1 MIQAIQLILA
11 LSILVVI
18 HELGHY
24 LFARLFN
31 TRVEKFYM
39 FFNPKK
45 SIIRAKK
52 INGKWQVK
60 FFADNVPSATVV
72 MKDAMGEDMKDAKG
86 QIMYRPM
93 TQDELQALDE
103 DDWRRYPDNTEW
115 GLGWVPFGGYCSI
128 SGMVDETK
136 SMSDLPSEPQPWEFR
151 SKNVWQ
157 RMCIIIGGVLVNFI
171 AAMVIFSAL
180 LYTWGSDKMP
190 IHNLKEGLYF
200 SDFLLDEGFEQ
211 HDNILTI
218 DGQVPQDLSSIVQS
232 IIIEGKQDVVVL
244 RGQDTIAL
252 KMSQDL
258 GNRYLALQQK
268 HDKIEREKSRDD
280 ENYVRAPYVLISE
293 FIPFIIDSV
302 PPMSPAALCG
312 LQKDDH
318 IVSIAGNATPAFYDV
333 QNVLKQHLC
342 DTVQINYYRGDSL
355 MSTYAFI
362 GDQGKLG
369 VFAYSKYHY
378 LTLEHTSYTF
388 WESIPAGIAYGWDF
402 LVSYVKQF
410 RLVFSKEGVQSLG
423 GFAAIGNMFPKT
435 WDWFSFWHITAILSL
450 ILAFMNFLP
459 IPALDGGYILF
470 LLVEMI
476 TGKQPSDKFLEIAN
490 TIGWWL
496 LLALLIL
503 ANGNDIFRI
512 FF

>member
-72 MKDAMGEDMKDAKG
+72 MKDAMGEDKKDAKG

-218 DGQVPQDLSSIVQS
+218 DGQVPQDLSDRKS
-232 IIIEGKQDVVVL
+232 VV
-244 RGQDTIAL
+244 
-252 KMSQDL
+252 
-258 GNRYLALQQK
+258 
-268 HDKIEREKSRDD
+268 
-280 ENYVRAPYVLISE
+280 
-293 FIPFIIDSV
+293 
-302 PPMSPAALCG
+302 
-312 LQKDDH
+312 
-318 IVSIAGNATPAFYDV
+318 
-333 QNVLKQHLC
+333 
-342 DTVQINYYRGDSL
+342 
-355 MSTYAFI
+355 
-362 GDQGKLG
+362 
-369 VFAYSKYHY
+369 
-378 LTLEHTSYTF
+378 
-388 WESIPAGIAYGWDF
+388 
-402 LVSYVKQF
+402 
-410 RLVFSKEGVQSLG
+410 
-423 GFAAIGNMFPKT
+423 
-435 WDWFSFWHITAILSL
+435 
-450 ILAFMNFLP
+450 
-459 IPALDGGYILF
+459 
-470 LLVEMI
+470 
-476 TGKQPSDKFLEIAN
+476 
-490 TIGWWL
+490 
-496 LLALLIL
+496 
-503 ANGNDIFRI
+503 
-512 FF
+512 